1 MYLFMYQSKYLDKV
15 FYNQSLSVKTS
26 VGDQKGR
33 VSYIDLEDEYTP
45 KDQQSTNE
53 GNPIATKMKVKINE
67 NKGKLK
73 SGMTAEVNV
82 PLK

>member
-1 MYLFMYQSKYLDKV
+1 MDKV
-15 FYNQSLSVKTS
+15 FYNQSLSVKTL
-26 VGDQKGR
+26 VGIQQGR
-33 VSYIDLEDEYTP
+33 VSYIDLEDECTP
-45 KDQQSTNE
+45 KDKQSTNE
-53 GNPIATKMKVKINE
+53 SKSITTKVKVKIND